1 MTIPFTDPIEDVRQ
15 LWRSGE
21 SKRIDACLLMV
32 ANSCPVVEV
41 SQRLGLDTDTVGKMV
56 QAGKQYRAI
65 MELDEDLACDIRR
78 ELTYS
83 HLSLIYRYVSVAGI
97 LTVGQGTEYLIEA
110 IWERLSV
117 RKLDAKIRV
126 EQQLIIEPEYV
137 ETVRR
142 YIKHLDRDLIN
153 TPMAVGSSQA
163 QDFAA
168 KQVRPAAENL
178 LELLQELEGMIVA
191 DEAGEIIGV

>member
-1 MTIPFTDPIEDVRQ
+1 MTIPFTDPIEDAIIQ
-15 LWRSGE
+15 WRNGE
-21 SKRIDACLLMV
+21 ASRIDACYTLV
-32 ANSCPVVEV
+32 ANNCSTAEFANR
-41 SQRLGLDTDTVGKMV
+41 SGLDTDTVGKMV
-56 QAGKQYRAI
+56 QAGKQYRALL
-65 MELDEDLACDIRR
+65 ENDEDLACDIRR

-83 HLSLIYRYVSVAGI
+83 HLALIYRYVSVAGI

-126 EQQLIIEPEYV
+126 DQQLIIEPEYV

-178 LELLQELEGMIVA
+178 LELLQTLEGMIVA

>member
-56 QAGKQYRAI
+56 QAGKQYRAL

-117 RKLDAKIRV
+117 RKLDAKIRADF
-126 EQQLIIEPEYV
+126 QLGNDKEFGEV
-137 ETVRR
+137 VRG
-142 YIKHLDRDLIN
+142 YIGKLDRDLIN
-153 TPMAVGSSQA
+153 TPLLGMSEDARDYVSEVIRPR
-163 QDFAA
+163 AA
-168 KQVRPAAENL
+168 DL
-178 LELLQELEGMIVA
+178 LEALEVFDSMVSA
-191 DEAGEIIGV
+191 EKDKQNA